1 MRYKSDQGNAIIEFL
16 IYVLVAATFIQ
27 IFIDFYLIAKN
38 INDMNKV
45 GNLITSSVSKNPKNI
60 DKWNSDETKN
70 ILIDKYQLSNV
81 EYFVQCKPLGCS
93 NSPESISL
101 RISER
106 ISILGIQIPI
116 SLNKNA
122 SVSRFLSFE

>member
-1 MRYKSDQGNAIIEFL
+1 MRYKSVQGNAIIEFL

-27 IFIDFYLIAKN
+27 LFIDFYLIARN
-38 INDMNKV
+38 VNDLNKV
-45 GNLITSSVSKNPKNI
+45 GNLITSSVSKNPKTI
-60 DKWNSDETKN
+60 DNWNSGETKK

-81 EYFVQCKPLGCS
+81 EYFVYCKPLSCS

-116 SLNKNA
+116 SLSKNA